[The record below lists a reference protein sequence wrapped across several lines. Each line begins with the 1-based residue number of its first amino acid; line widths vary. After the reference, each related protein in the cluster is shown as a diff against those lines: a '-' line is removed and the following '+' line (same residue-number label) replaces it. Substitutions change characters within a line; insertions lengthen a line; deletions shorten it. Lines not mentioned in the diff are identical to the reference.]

1 MFVNKVLRRRNQ
13 RRTVRLSVGTDQ
25 PCSLLPSSSQRADL
39 RRLKRRGG
47 QSSVAR
53 LNKSAGTRI
62 LSGFKT
68 LTFGV
73 EKVSATTWDREIRG
87 DRRVHLMDHNN
98 TRAWVG
104 GPAGRPV
111 NHRVRSVNA
120 QLGRFIVRP

>member
-62 LSGFKT
+62 RRWIKQFKN
-68 LTFGV
+68 
-73 EKVSATTWDREIRG
+73 K
-87 DRRVHLMDHNN
+87 RRKTHQH
-98 TRAWVG
+98 G
-104 GPAGRPV
+104 
-111 NHRVRSVNA
+111 
-120 QLGRFIVRP
+120 